1 MADPPDLW
9 AKAYERLPG
18 DVRKWL
24 SSLDAAGAQ
33 PGQTDAQFIDGL
45 IRQAQEKELELEKNR
60 HKFSLKAGKHRLEL
74 RPLFNS
80 MIKWLDKVKGI
91 GDIVSSFDPV
101 HAALPWAAFRLVL
114 QHLVAEQE
122 HSDKFMKL
130 LASMPRLLFTGR
142 IFEMVYSKRSMDLEQ
157 QQNDTQIGHES
168 VEHLHHELVDLY
180 TGLLSALQFCY
191 LLFTKTKTMRKV
203 AAILNSSKPGESFVQ
218 LEEQHKRVISSGDDC
233 KNISSHR
240 LDQKYQS
247 LLEDHQTSLHS

>member
-45 IRQAQEKELELEKNR
+45 IRQAQEKELELEKN
-60 HKFSLKAGKHRLEL
+60 
-74 RPLFNS
+74 
-80 MIKWLDKVKGI
+80 
-91 GDIVSSFDPV
+91 
-101 HAALPWAAFRLVL
+101 
-114 QHLVAEQE
+114 QQE

-203 AAILNSSKPGESFVQ
+203 AAILNSSKPGESLVQ

>member
-168 VEHLHHELVDLY
+168 LALAKHLSL
-180 TGLLSALQFCY
+180 
-191 LLFTKTKTMRKV
+191 
-203 AAILNSSKPGESFVQ
+203 PES
-218 LEEQHKRVISSGDDC
+218 
-233 KNISSHR
+233 
-240 LDQKYQS
+240 
-247 LLEDHQTSLHS
+247 